1 MRRGVVLGLLIGT
14 GALSMSIAA
23 YQQPAGRGGQQGPPT
38 VTVEKL
44 RDNLFMLRGGGGNTA
59 VFVRSNGVTLVDTK
73 NPGYGAPI
81 LAAVKQITSQPVTM
95 IINTHTHGD
104 HVSGNVEFPA
114 SVEVVTQLNTEANMK
129 KMAPV
134 TGFAAPATPE
144 PSIFERNNGRG
155 LPTRTFTDRLTI
167 GSGADQVDLYY
178 FGRGHT
184 NGDAWVLFPAL
195 RFVHAGDV
203 FAYNNQVPILDANN
217 GGSGVEIADT
227 HMKAHAALSK
237 LADSIITGHSD
248 VMTFDDLRAY
258 SDFNRRFLETMR
270 AAKKQ
275 GQTVE
280 QAAAA
285 WTPPA
290 GFTAPQAARLQ
301 ANIQA
306 IYNELP

>member
-1 MRRGVVLGLLIGT
+1 MRRGMVLGVVVAVGT
-14 GALSMSIAA
+14 LSMTVAA
-23 YQQPAGRGGQQGPPT
+23 LQQPAGRGAAQGPPT
-38 VTVEKL
+38 VEVDKL

-59 VFVRSNGVTLVDTK
+59 VFVRSDGVTLVDTK

-81 LAAVKQITSQPVTM
+81 LAAVRQITNRPVTM

-114 SVEVVTQLNTEANMK
+114 TVDVVTHVNTEANMK
-129 KMAPV
+129 RMSPLS
-134 TGFAAPATPE
+134 GSAAPANPQ
-144 PSIFERNNGRG
+144 PSIFERNGGRG
-155 LPTRTFTDRLTI
+155 LPKRTFADRMSI
-167 GSGADQVDLYY
+167 GSGADQVELFY

-184 NGDAWVLFPAL
+184 NGDAWILFPTL
-195 RFVHAGDV
+195 RFVHAGDA
-203 FAYNNQVPILDANN
+203 FPSNNGLPILDANN

-227 HMKAHAALSK
+227 HMKAHAALSGR
-237 LADSIITGHSD
+237 ADSIITGHST
-248 VMTFDDLRAY
+248 VMTFNDLRDYAT
-258 SDFNRRFLETMR
+258 FNRQFLETMR

-275 GQTVE
+275 GRTVE

-285 WTPPA
+285 WTAPA
-290 GFTAPQAARLQ
+290 GFTAPTPARLQ